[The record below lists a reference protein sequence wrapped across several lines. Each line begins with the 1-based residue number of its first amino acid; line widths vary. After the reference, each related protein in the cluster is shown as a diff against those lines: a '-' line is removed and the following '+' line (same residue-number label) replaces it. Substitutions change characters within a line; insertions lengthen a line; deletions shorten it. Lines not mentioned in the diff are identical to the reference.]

1 MFFGFL
7 LLFESG
13 AEGAHCERKIHE
25 TWTNMNT
32 KGSNKFFI

>member
-13 AEGAHCERKIHE
+13 QKEDIVSEKIHE

-32 KGSNKFFI
+32 KGSNKFFM